1 MNNLRK
7 KIRAFTLIELLVVI
21 AIIAILAA
29 MLLPAL
35 AKAKARAQR
44 INCVNNLKQIG
55 LSFRTWALDN
65 NDRYPMQVTS
75 QEGGASQAV
84 GVSAA
89 TGAGTANWSPQ
100 PRGVFAM
107 FGVMSNELNTPKV
120 LMCPSEYES
129 TRNTATTFGTVALAN
144 QVPYVNDMNTSYF
157 VGVDAQDTNP
167 QMLLTG
173 DHNIGNGNPP
183 AEAARY
189 RAFVS
194 LGTNFTVNLGPA
206 WMDNMHQRN
215 GNVGLADGSVQSFSR
230 SRFQEALRNSGDTG
244 QTPGVF
250 SLAAGA
256 TQGAGVNRVQLPHPQ

>member
-44 INCVNNLKQIG
+44 INCVNNLKQVG

-65 NDRYPMQVTS
+65 NDRYPMSVS
-75 QEGGASQAV
+75 AAEGGADIH
-84 GVSAA
+84 VSSARSA
-89 TGAGTANWSPQ
+89 GANGNTS
-100 PRGVFAM
+100 RGVFGI
-107 FGVMSNELNTPKV
+107 FQVMSNELNTPKV
-120 LMCPSEYES
+120 LMCPSEWES
-129 TRNTATTFGTVALAN
+129 GRQAATTFAPLPITGQT
-144 QVPYVNDMNTSYF
+144 PYTNDYNTSYF
-157 VGVDAQDTNP
+157 VGVDADDTQP

-173 DHNIGNGNPP
+173 DHNLGNGNPP
-183 AEAARY
+183 TAAF
-189 RAFVS
+189 AAIGSASTKQV
-194 LGTNFTVNLGPA
+194 LGTNNTTVG

-230 SRFQEALRNSGDTG
+230 SRLQEALRNSGDTVRPAG
-244 QTPGVF
+244 QGFT
-250 SLAAGA
+250 AGA
-256 TQGAGVNRVQLPHPQ
+256 NRILLP